1 MLEFEVNTLQVVSKP
16 VQPRDM
22 SKINL
27 PFWLQDYASQGLR
40 YVRNPITEIAPSS
53 GKDDVKRTAAWYANH
68 MLCIVLSVT

>member
-1 MLEFEVNTLQVVSKP
+1 
-16 VQPRDM
+16 VQSRDM

-40 YVRNPITEIAPSS
+40 YVGNPNVGIAPSS
-53 GKDDVKRTAAWYANH
+53 GEDDVKRTAAWYANY